1 MLQLAIPTQIR
12 YRNSV
17 KCPFCSQTD
26 TKVIDSRMNQQG
38 DATRRRRECPRCEA
52 RFTTYERVEE
62 VMPAVIKKDGR
73 RETYDRLKILGG
85 IHAACQKRSVPIQKI
100 EDAMARIEKRIQGY
114 GLKEIPSHTIGE
126 MVMVELQRLDKVA
139 YIRFASVYREFR
151 DVQEFVAELQGLP
164 AHPEAEAAESPGA
177 MAFDF
182 IAPAAAPPP
191 AAPAAGSNPL
201 QPQPSPEN

>member
-1 MLQLAIPTQIR
+1 
-12 YRNSV
+12 
-17 KCPFCSQTD
+17 
-26 TKVIDSRMNQQG
+26 MNQQG
-38 DATRRRRECPRCEA
+38 DATRRRRECPKCEG

-73 RETYDRLKILGG
+73 RETYDRQKILGG

-114 GLKEIPSHTIGE
+114 GLKEIPSRTIGE

-151 DVQEFVAELQGLP
+151 DVKEFVAELQGLP
-164 AHPEAEAAESPGA
+164 AHPESETTETPESMTFEFIEPAASAAGTTPQQSPGV
-177 MAFDF
+177 
-182 IAPAAAPPP
+182 
-191 AAPAAGSNPL
+191 
-201 QPQPSPEN
+201 